1 MIFIF
6 FYILFYIFYIYFI
19 YYLNIPKEDDF
30 ESLDGQASYKPWYNS
45 ARRFNHKIMSKMW
58 NSHIHFHLLSY
69 LFVGSKYYK
78 EHRITVTK
86 YIHSNQPSLPLP
98 TNTNSAVLFCFHMN
112 VALRLESQLEA
123 LTRRINCLLGACK

>member
-1 MIFIF
+1 
-6 FYILFYIFYIYFI
+6 
-19 YYLNIPKEDDF
+19 
-30 ESLDGQASYKPWYNS
+30 
-45 ARRFNHKIMSKMW
+45 MW

-78 EHRITVTK
+78 EHRITATK

-123 LTRRINCLLGACK
+123 LTRRINCVHANDYVGEYRQNIYLNVEKVSQTYRS